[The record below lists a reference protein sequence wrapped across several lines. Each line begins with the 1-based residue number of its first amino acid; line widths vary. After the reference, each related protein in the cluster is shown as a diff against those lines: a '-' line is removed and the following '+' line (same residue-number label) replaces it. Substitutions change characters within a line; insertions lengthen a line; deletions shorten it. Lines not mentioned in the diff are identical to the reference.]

1 DKISQV
7 VQWSNVAME
16 VADKWQLRRDRRSN
30 VSYKSDVKS
39 SEEFET
45 QVPKDYNE
53 KTTSGDNLD
62 EDKIGAGLKK

>member
-1 DKISQV
+1 
-7 VQWSNVAME
+7 M
-16 VADKWQLRRDRRSN
+16 RSN
-30 VSYKSDVKS
+30 VSYKNNVNASKD
-39 SEEFET
+39 FEA